1 MNAHCP
7 LPASHRKATFARIY
21 SELALHQAVIRVYS
35 KPLFTWRKALGRSHD
50 ERTLYDFAADSLR
63 NISQLHQQLTRRQFS
78 YRPGIELKFNTNGK
92 ERTLYLYP
100 WEERIVDLM
109 LYRELTKYFHGV
121 YEPSCYAYR
130 MGSHGV
136 DSCQHRVEALVRQ
149 MPRPLY
155 FVKRD
160 VADFFPTI
168 NHERLL
174 ELLADWIEPG
184 DYLFTLLRQRIEFE
198 VLHGE
203 EVVTHRRGIAFGT
216 AIACF
221 FANLYLTPL
230 DRRMNRL
237 AGVKYFRYA
246 DDLLA
251 FSNNRDS
258 ALRAGEVMGEA
269 FEELRVAS
277 KPKAHRDFFFGR
289 TAGHTDGAF
298 EACDRFQ
305 HLGLEFRSD
314 GSVGMAR
321 EKGRKIRNLF
331 RFAFRRKQKRFR
343 KTRQPMA
350 RAQLA
355 VDIARD
361 VVENGFRSV
370 AIIDYYLKHVN
381 DEAQLREL
389 DRWLA
394 EEILAVTF
402 QNGHKKGNFRKLP
415 FRRLR
420 AMGLPSLR
428 HRRRLLRHGHLE
440 SSFFQMRTENLIAQ
454 QQRRLPSARRET
466 AATDS
471 LQTGKHRQTKLV
483 RESAPC

>member
-1 MNAHCP
+1 
-7 LPASHRKATFARIY
+7 
-21 SELALHQAVIRVYS
+21 
-35 KPLFTWRKALGRSHD
+35 
-50 ERTLYDFAADSLR
+50 
-63 NISQLHQQLTRRQFS
+63 
-78 YRPGIELKFNTNGK
+78 
-92 ERTLYLYP
+92 
-100 WEERIVDLM
+100 
-109 LYRELTKYFHGV
+109 
-121 YEPSCYAYR
+121 
-130 MGSHGV
+130 
-136 DSCQHRVEALVRQ
+136 
-149 MPRPLY
+149 
-155 FVKRD
+155 
-160 VADFFPTI
+160 
-168 NHERLL
+168 
-174 ELLADWIEPG
+174 
-184 DYLFTLLRQRIEFE
+184 
-198 VLHGE
+198 
-203 EVVTHRRGIAFGT
+203 
-216 AIACF
+216 
-221 FANLYLTPL
+221 
-230 DRRMNRL
+230 
-237 AGVKYFRYA
+237 
-246 DDLLA
+246 
-251 FSNNRDS
+251 
-258 ALRAGEVMGEA
+258 MGEA

-381 DEAQLREL
+381 DEAQLRAL

-394 EEILAVTF
+394 EEILAVAF

-466 AATDS
+466 GGTDS

-483 RESAPC
+483 RESAKC